1 MPILFFFLAL
11 LSSAGFVAGL
21 VRPRVVRMPSRSRAG
36 LMFGVPALIFILLVG
51 ATAPAAPAP
60 QKGVVE
66 QAPAV
71 EVKSATPAS
80 VLPIVVPTPAPA
92 QTIAHDGAQRVTGEA
107 PAPSAAPITP
117 SAAAPSLIVEPAAGI
132 GPILAMIQ
140 KATKSVDLVM
150 YQLEDPQVE
159 QALAAD
165 QARGVAV
172 RVLLNQGYY
181 GKPEAANAP
190 AYQYLQNN
198 KVPVR
203 WALTYLALTHQKTLV
218 VDGNTALIMTFN
230 FTPQYYATGRE
241 FGVVDT
247 DPADASAI
255 ESTFT
260 ADWSATKTTPSKGTN
275 LVWSP
280 GSQAEMV
287 SLIGGAKSSLLVYN
301 EEMNDAAVTTA
312 LVSAAQRGVNVEVVM
327 TYSGSWA
334 TAFQKL
340 AAAGVHVRTYAPSA
354 PLYIH
359 AKMILT
365 DGATAFVGSE
375 NFSPTSLEKNRELGI
390 VLSAPAVVQTLSATF
405 QGDWAGATPFVGGS
419 GPSGAATKPSPSAVT
434 ATSSGAYYTSSYYTS
449 KYYYPAACPGWQGL
463 SAKYLRSFAAL
474 SDLLAAFP
482 GRTLSPGCE

>member
-1 MPILFFFLAL
+1 MLFFFLAI
-11 LSSAGFVAGL
+11 LSLAGLVAGL
-21 VRPRVVRMPSRSRAG
+21 IRPRVVRVPSRSRAG
-36 LMFGVPALIFILLVG
+36 LVFGVPALIFILLVG
-51 ATAPAAPAP
+51 ATAPVVPTP
-60 QKGVVE
+60 QKDVVE
-66 QAPAV
+66 PAPAV
-71 EVKSATPAS
+71 EVKSATSAS
-80 VLPIVVPTPAPA
+80 VLPIVAPTSAPA
-92 QTIAHDGAQRVTGEA
+92 QTIAREGIQRVTGEA
-107 PAPSAAPITP
+107 PAPSATP
-117 SAAAPSLIVEPAAGI
+117 VVLSTATPSLIVEPAAGI
-132 GPILAMIQ
+132 GPVLAMIQ

-181 GKPEAANAP
+181 GKPETANAA

-203 WALTYLALTHQKTLV
+203 WTPAYFALTHQKTLA
-218 VDGNTALIMTFN
+218 VDGNAALIMTFN

-247 DPADASAI
+247 DPSDVSAI
-255 ESTFT
+255 ESTFA
-260 ADWSATKTTPSKGTN
+260 ADWSASKITPPKGTN

-312 LVSAAQRGVNVEVVM
+312 LAGAAQRGVNVEVVM

-340 AAAGVHVRTYAPSA
+340 AAAGVHVRIYAPSA

-359 AKMILT
+359 AKMILA

-390 VLSAPAVVQTLSATF
+390 MLSAPAVVQPLSATF
-405 QGDWAGATPFVGGS
+405 QDDWAGATPFAGGS
-419 GPSGAATKPSPSAVT
+419 GPSGTATKLSPSAGA

-449 KYYYPAACPGWQGL
+449 KYYYPAACSGWQGL

-474 SDLLAAFP
+474 SDLLSAFP